1 MIQTTSAWPVLP
13 PSGKFKMNTS
23 MFLIHSP
30 SVGKTVT
37 FVCRWLHISSTET
50 KGDTGMMRLCSSTI
64 RFLTGERKYDNYIF
78 NEDSFSQEAE
88 SFLFNTLS
96 DFTTKAFAKGL
107 PAQSMIALIEILSL
121 MLPTNAQAKP
131 LITAHRLFHRPCA
144 F

>member
-1 MIQTTSAWPVLP
+1 MQA
-13 PSGKFKMNTS
+13 
-23 MFLIHSP
+23 
-30 SVGKTVT
+30 VT
-37 FVCRWLHISSTET
+37 YQLDGNKRRYRDDGISW
-50 KGDTGMMRLCSSTI
+50 RLCSSLI
-64 RFLTGERKYDNYIF
+64 RREKKYDNYIF

-88 SFLFNTLS
+88 PFLFNTLS